1 MSTKKIQLFAGIL
14 LILASIAELFSLK
27 YESTTKSHKTTMT
40 IMASAM
46 TILGILLIRKGTKKD
61 DTSKPV

>member
-14 LILASIAELFSLK
+14 LILAAIAELFSLK
-27 YESTTKSHKTTMT
+27 YESTTRSHKTTMT

-46 TILGILLIRKGTKKD
+46 TLLGILLIRKVTKKD
-61 DTSKPV
+61 KTA